1 MGNKNTHL
9 LIWLTFIT
17 LTSLLTACG
26 GGNDLHFNS
35 VLSASVTGME
45 ETAGLVLSVNG
56 NEISPIKKV
65 GVTTLLDNMPVGD
78 KFDVTIQKQPKDF
91 QWCSL
96 QGNVGEINE
105 TKNSVDVFCS
115 ISGVQVSTMI
125 RATDGTLYR
134 NGTLGTAAFDK
145 PRAMMVDKLGNIYVA
160 DENYVIRKITPD
172 GVVTRYAGQPGVQS
186 SVDGDSTTA
195 SFTEAR
201 AMEMDKDGVIYFT
214 DRGGKIR
221 KIATDGSISTFFSMA
236 TDGPSYFNQNGR
248 TTNFRGLKFNSAGDL
263 FVTDDGLRVIYKI
276 KSDKSISIFA
286 GTPYSTSTRTTKP
299 AIDGGPGVGIFG
311 VIFDLAID
319 KEDNLY
325 AADRIHGYRK
335 VDTNGVIS
343 TPHIVNISD
352 NLSYIAID
360 EFKNIYMVGVAN
372 TSAIAKFSP
381 GGKVDVLA
389 GVIGSP
395 GYVDGNNSEVRFT
408 RDLSGIVI
416 DSMGNILVSDMA
428 GNAIRKVVPIA
439 P

>member
-1 MGNKNTHL
+1 MSKNIRL
-9 LIWLTFIT
+9 SVWSVFISM
-17 LTSLLTACG
+17 TSLLTACG

-35 VLSASVTGME
+35 VLSASVAGME
-45 ETAGLVLSVNG
+45 ETAGLVLNVNG
-56 NEISPIKKV
+56 NEIPSIKKL
-65 GVTTLLDNMPVGD
+65 GVTTLLDNVPVGD
-78 KFDVTIQKQPKDF
+78 KFNVTIQKQPKDF

-96 QGNVGEINE
+96 QGNVGVIAES
-105 TKNSVDVFCS
+105 KNSVDVSCS
-115 ISGVQVSTMI
+115 ISGVQVSTMM

-134 NGTLGTAAFDK
+134 NGTLETAAFDK
-145 PRAMMVDKLGNIYVA
+145 PRAMMVDKLGNLYVA

-186 SVDGDSTTA
+186 SVDGDATTA

-236 TDGPSYFNQNGR
+236 TDGPRYFNQNGR

-276 KSDKSISIFA
+276 KSDKSFSIFA
-286 GTPYSTSTRTTKP
+286 GTPYSTSTRTSKP

-311 VIFDLAID
+311 VVFDLAID

-325 AADRIHGYRK
+325 AADRVHGYRK

-343 TPHIVNISD
+343 TPHITDIS

-360 EFKNIYMVGVAN
+360 EFKNIYMVGVVDVN
-372 TSAIAKFSP
+372 AIVKFSP
-381 GGKVDVLA
+381 SGKVDVLA
-389 GVIGSP
+389 GVRGSAV
-395 GYVDGNNSEVRFT
+395 YTDGSNAEVRFT
-408 RDLSGIVI
+408 RDLSGIVV

-428 GNAIRKVVPIA
+428 SNAIRKVVPIA